1 MLMQTQM
8 SNIFTLTDF
17 HNITFGGFEIKLPDE
32 TIAIITELA
41 LQVGSPT
48 YIKTPIFA
56 KKDPPQQK
64 EREKCDTTSFKKKRR
79 GNQGNEVVNDEDWE
93 SLRTFQATK
102 MEQKVGIDAHF
113 DLIRSCLNKI
123 TDKNYSEQSGKIT
136 DILNQL
142 NIGDSAAEDML
153 RVGNA
158 IFEIASNN
166 RFYSKIYADLYT
178 SLINN
183 YAIMKVVFEN
193 NLNSFMELFEKIEY
207 INADENYD
215 KFCKINVDNEK
226 RKSLSSFFVNLSM
239 TKIITDEKIFEFAT
253 NLLKQ
258 VLKFI
263 YEENK
268 KNEVDEMVENIA
280 ILYNKDIFA
289 KSEELMTNGE
299 TFVKTIEKFAV
310 SKSKMFSSLSNKS
323 IFKFMDMIEM

>member
-8 SNIFTLTDF
+8 SNTFTLTDF

-64 EREKCDTTSFKKKRR
+64 EREKCDTSSFKKKRR
-79 GNQGNEVVNDEDWE
+79 GNEVVNDEDWE
-93 SLRTFQATK
+93 TLRTFHATK
-102 MEQKVGIDAHF
+102 MEQKVGIEAHF

-123 TDKNYSEQSGKIT
+123 TDKNYVEQSGKIN

-142 NIGDSAAEDML
+142 NIGNNAAEDML

-178 SLINN
+178 NLINN
-183 YAIMKVVFEN
+183 YEIMNVVFEN

-226 RKSLSSFFVNLSM
+226 RKSLSTFFVNLSI

-263 YEENK
+263 YEDNK

-289 KSEELMTNGE
+289 KSEELMTNGK
-299 TFVKTIEKFAV
+299 TFVQTIENLAV
-310 SKSKMFSSLSNKS
+310 SKPKMFSSLSNKS

>member
-1 MLMQTQM
+1 MLMQSQM
-8 SNIFTLTDF
+8 TNTFTLTDF
-17 HNITFGGFEIKLPDE
+17 RNITFGGFEIKLPDE

-56 KKDPPQQK
+56 KKDPPHQK
-64 EREKCDTTSFKKKRR
+64 EREKCDASSFKKKRR
-79 GNQGNEVVNDEDWE
+79 GNEVVNDEDWE

-102 MEQKVGIDAHF
+102 MEQKVGIEAHF

-123 TDKNYSEQSGKIT
+123 TDKNYVEQSCKIT

-142 NIGDSAAEDML
+142 NAGDSAEEDML

-178 SLINN
+178 NLINN

-193 NLNSFMELFEKIEY
+193 NLNSFLGLFEKIEY
-207 INADENYD
+207 INADEDYD
-215 KFCKINVDNEK
+215 KFCKINLDNEK
-226 RKSLSSFFVNLSM
+226 RKSLSTFFVNLSM

-263 YEENK
+263 YEDNK

-310 SKSKMFSSLSNKS
+310 SKSKLFSSLSNKS

>member
-1 MLMQTQM
+1 M
-8 SNIFTLTDF
+8 SNTFTLTDF

-64 EREKCDTTSFKKKRR
+64 EREKCDTSFKKKRR
-79 GNQGNEVVNDEDWE
+79 GNEVVNDEDWE

-102 MEQKVGIDAHF
+102 MEQKVGIEAHF

-123 TDKNYSEQSGKIT
+123 TDKNYVEQSGKIN

-142 NIGDSAAEDML
+142 NAGDSAAEDML

-178 SLINN
+178 NLINN

-226 RKSLSSFFVNLSM
+226 RKSLSTFFVNLSM

-263 YEENK
+263 YEESK

-289 KSEELMTNGE
+289 KSEELMTNGK
-299 TFVKTIEKFAV
+299 TFVQTIENLAV
-310 SKSKMFSSLSNKS
+310 SKPKMFSSLSNKS